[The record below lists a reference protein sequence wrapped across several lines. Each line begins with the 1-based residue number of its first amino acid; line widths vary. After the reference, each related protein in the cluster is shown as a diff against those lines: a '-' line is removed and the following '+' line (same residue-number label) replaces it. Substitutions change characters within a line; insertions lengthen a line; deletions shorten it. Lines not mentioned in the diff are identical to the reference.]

1 MLEVRQVSKRYRSR
15 TVVRDISFVLQ
26 PGEITGYLGPNGAGK
41 STTARML
48 AGLLPPNAGRILFEG
63 EDIGEDIVRYKRRIG
78 YVPEQADLY
87 PYMTAPEYLQLVGRL
102 RCLPEKALQAKI
114 TPFLKLFSLFRYRHT
129 RLGSFSQGMRQKV
142 MIAAALLHDPDVLI
156 FDEPLTGLDVSTVR
170 VFRSLLTLLAR
181 EGKTILYSSHILDV
195 VERTCSRVVILD
207 QGRIVADDSLS
218 LLRKRQADA
227 SLEEVFA
234 RLVVQDDGKEIAR
247 QVVDV
252 MHL

>member
-1 MLEVRQVSKRYRSR
+1 
-15 TVVRDISFVLQ
+15 
-26 PGEITGYLGPNGAGK
+26 
-41 STTARML
+41 
-48 AGLLPPNAGRILFEG
+48 
-63 EDIGEDIVRYKRRIG
+63 
-78 YVPEQADLY
+78 
-87 PYMTAPEYLQLVGRL
+87 
-102 RCLPEKALQAKI
+102 
-114 TPFLKLFSLFRYRHT
+114 
-129 RLGSFSQGMRQKV
+129 

-207 QGRIVADDSLS
+207 QGRIVADDFALPCCEN
-218 LLRKRQADA
+218 RQGDA